1 MTCGPLTL
9 LASLSEHRFLARC
22 TCRTLHLVWDNAT
35 VRLDE
40 RDLGSAVRYLQG
52 LFPGPGA
59 DVTLSAQK
67 GEVQVWL
74 LKAGFRLTPDEFRA
88 FLGLL
93 AQGLGRLGERPQTRL
108 GHADAS
114 SQVCTLLN

>member
-9 LASLSEHRFLARC
+9 LAKLGDARFLALC
-22 TCRTLHLVWDNAT
+22 SCRTLHLVWDNAT

-52 LFPGPGA
+52 SFP

-88 FLGLL
+88 FRGLL
-93 AQGLGRLGERPQTRL
+93 AQGLGRLENHPQTRL
-108 GHADAS
+108 GHADAPPHA
-114 SQVCTLLN
+114 CTLLN